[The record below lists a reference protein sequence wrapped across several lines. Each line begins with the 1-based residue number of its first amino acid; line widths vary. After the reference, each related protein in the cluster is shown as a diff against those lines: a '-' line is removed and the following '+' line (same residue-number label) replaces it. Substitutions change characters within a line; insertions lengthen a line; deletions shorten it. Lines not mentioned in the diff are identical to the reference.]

1 MLRMPHV
8 DPLCC
13 VRQVVYLGPE
23 HETRMDDPK
32 IVWRSTAHVR
42 ARQGGLIPND
52 REQAATAKFQTDQ
65 ELMKKM
71 QKVRLA

>member
-1 MLRMPHV
+1 
-8 DPLCC
+8 
-13 VRQVVYLGPE
+13 
-23 HETRMDDPK
+23 MDDPK